1 MMRRD
6 IEEKT
11 RLAYAN
17 MNENADPATALSA
30 KIMNMIDKDHGET
43 IAVIYN
49 RTKRPKAEIDKVL
62 SSLVE
67 RGLAS
72 EREVVHAGNGRK
84 ITKWFGSA

>member
-17 MNENADPATALSA
+17 MNEKADPATALSA

-49 RTKRPKAEIDKVL
+49 RTKRPKAEIDKAL
-62 SSLVE
+62 TQLADKGLVI
-67 RGLAS
+67 
-72 EREVVHAGNGRK
+72 EREIVHAGNGK
-84 ITKWFGSA
+84 KFLKWFGV